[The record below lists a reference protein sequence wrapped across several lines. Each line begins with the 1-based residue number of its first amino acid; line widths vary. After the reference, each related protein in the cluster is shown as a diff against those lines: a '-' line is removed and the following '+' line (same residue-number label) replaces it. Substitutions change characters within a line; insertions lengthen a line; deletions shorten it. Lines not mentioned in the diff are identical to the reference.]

1 MKTEYMEEVKSKIL
15 DIATESFKKG
25 HIDEQTFE
33 NIKNIVNK
41 SYLNIAIV
49 GQMKYGKSTFLNAL
63 LFGKP
68 VLPTSDTPMTAALTT
83 IEYGEKESYT
93 VEFMTEEEVKKI
105 LKYAE
110 ELEKSE
116 NPDKALSKFK
126 SNYNRYRSE
135 FTRLFGTQKDIPLD
149 QLHNYVGA
157 EGRYTPITKMVK
169 IKLPYKNLKSV
180 RVVDTPGFNDPIESR
195 SQRAEEFLSEADII
209 IAFLYAGRPF
219 DSNDK
224 EIITQKLVSV
234 GAGKLILVLNKIDDI
249 LEEEGTLQKVE
260 NSIDNALEKSI
271 EEIENEHIKK
281 IFKEIKKFSISALWA
296 LLGKMDKKD
305 IENDED
311 LLWYFEEH
319 KDKFPFLRTQEDFLE
334 KSNISSVENYI
345 NQVIKD
351 EKVKTLVRKA
361 STQLLGS
368 IEKKKMDL
376 EGKKLSL
383 LQEENLLSKDK
394 EEIRNRIEEFTE
406 FERNEF
412 PKIVNDAKI
421 YREIDDIISN
431 KEKELSDLRYT
442 TYNNIVSKIG
452 KPGLIDLG
460 GYKSKVNRIMSEYLT
475 EMKHKAEEIL
485 RETYE
490 ESKNSFIEWL
500 DRVSDNLLSND
511 IVKKYTNYSYGNYS
525 KLIKNIYNNLDLGE
539 VNTTQK
545 KMIGAQWLTIFGR
558 KDEAVM
564 KANTIADKNCKL
576 FYNSFRNKIEDIKI
590 KFNKIHVEKVKDDLL
605 RFIIRPIQDSLIRV
619 EEENRDSKNRLMEIR
634 EELKNIEEKLK
645 NIENTKNIIENK
657 LSSLEV

>member
-33 NIKNIVNK
+33 NIKSIVNK

-93 VEFMTEEEVKKI
+93 VEFMTEEEVKKL

-126 SNYNRYRSE
+126 SNYNIYKSE
-135 FTRLFGTQKDIPLD
+135 FTRLFGTQKDIPPD

-249 LEEEGTLQKVE
+249 LEEVGTLQDVE
-260 NSIDNALEKSI
+260 NYIDNALEKSI

-281 IFKEIKKFSISALWA
+281 IFKETKKFSISALWA

-311 LLWYFEEH
+311 LSWYFEEH

-394 EEIRNRIEEFTE
+394 EEIRNRI
-406 FERNEF
+406 
-412 PKIVNDAKI
+412 
-421 YREIDDIISN
+421 
-431 KEKELSDLRYT
+431 
-442 TYNNIVSKIG
+442 
-452 KPGLIDLG
+452 
-460 GYKSKVNRIMSEYLT
+460 
-475 EMKHKAEEIL
+475 
-485 RETYE
+485 
-490 ESKNSFIEWL
+490 
-500 DRVSDNLLSND
+500 
-511 IVKKYTNYSYGNYS
+511 
-525 KLIKNIYNNLDLGE
+525 
-539 VNTTQK
+539 
-545 KMIGAQWLTIFGR
+545 
-558 KDEAVM
+558 
-564 KANTIADKNCKL
+564 
-576 FYNSFRNKIEDIKI
+576 
-590 KFNKIHVEKVKDDLL
+590 
-605 RFIIRPIQDSLIRV
+605 
-619 EEENRDSKNRLMEIR
+619 
-634 EELKNIEEKLK
+634 
-645 NIENTKNIIENK
+645 
-657 LSSLEV
+657 